1 MNKKICI
8 YHGNCADGFTA
19 AWVVREALGDD
30 VEFVAGVYQTPP
42 PDVTGADVYIVDFA
56 YKRAIME
63 DIIAKA
69 ASVTHIDHH
78 ATAIADCAGLEKHM
92 TTLYSPENT
101 ASGAMLTWM
110 FFFPDKEVPQ
120 IIKHVDD
127 RDRWKFVIPFT
138 KEIQASM
145 FSYAYT
151 FENWDMLMK
160 ANLQEL
166 ITEGKAIDR
175 KHLKDIRELIGVM
188 KKRMCIAGYDVPV
201 CNLPYTMSSEAGH
214 IMAINEPFAACY
226 YDKPDGRE
234 FSLRS
239 SKEGIDV
246 SAIALQYGGGG
257 HFHAAGFRVKYEDLE
272 KLGLWHT
279 QEQT

>member
-1 MNKKICI
+1 LNKKLCI

-19 AWVVREALGDD
+19 AWVVREALGEKN
-30 VEFVAGVYQTPP
+30 VEFYPGVYQEPP

-56 YKRAIME
+56 YKRPIME
-63 DIIAKA
+63 EIIEKA
-69 ASVTHIDHH
+69 NSVTHIDHH
-78 ATAIADCAGLEKHM
+78 TTAIEDCKGLEKYM
-92 TTLYSPENT
+92 TTLYSPQNT

-127 RDRWKFVIPFT
+127 RDRWQFKIPYT
-138 KEIQASM
+138 KEIQASI
-145 FSYAYT
+145 FSYTYT

-160 ANLQEL
+160 VDLQEL

-188 KKRMCIAGYDVPV
+188 QKRMTIGGYDVPV

-226 YDKPDGRE
+226 YDKPTARE

-246 SAIALQYGGGG
+246 SAIASQYGGGG
-257 HFHAAGFRVKYEDLE
+257 HFNAAGFRVKYEDLE
-272 KLGLWHT
+272 KLGL
-279 QEQT
+279 

>member
-1 MNKKICI
+1 MTKKICI

-19 AWVVREALGDD
+19 AWVVRKALGEE
-30 VEFVAGVYQTPP
+30 VEFYPGVYQTPP

-56 YKRAIME
+56 YKRPVME
-63 DIIAKA
+63 EIIAKA
-69 ASVTHIDHH
+69 NSVTHIDHH
-78 ATAIADCAGLEKHM
+78 QTAIKDCEGLEKYM

-110 FFFPDKEVPQ
+110 FFFPDQDVPQ

-127 RDRWKFVIPFT
+127 RDRWQFKIPFT
-138 KEIQASM
+138 KEIQASI
-145 FSYAYT
+145 FSYEYT
-151 FENWDMLMK
+151 FENWDMLME
-160 ANLQEL
+160 ADMQRL
-166 ITEGKAIDR
+166 IAEGTAIDR

-188 KKRMCIAGYDVPV
+188 KKRMNIGGYNVPV

-226 YDKPDGRE
+226 YDKPEGRE

-246 SAIALQYGGGG
+246 SAIAVQYGGGG
-257 HFHAAGFRVKYEDLE
+257 HFHAAGFRVPYDKLE
-272 KLGLWHT
+272 
-279 QEQT
+279 QFEI

>member
-19 AWVVREALGDD
+19 AWVVRKALGED
-30 VEFVAGVYQTPP
+30 VEFHAGVYQTPP

-56 YKRAIME
+56 YKRPIME
-63 DIIAKA
+63 EIIARA
-69 ASVTHIDHH
+69 NTVTHIDHH
-78 ATAIADCAGLEKHM
+78 ATAIEDCAGLEPYM

-110 FFFPDKEVPQ
+110 FFFPDQDVPQ
-120 IIKHVDD
+120 LIKHVDD
-127 RDRWKFVIPFT
+127 RDRWQFKIPFT
-138 KEIQASM
+138 KEIQASI
-145 FSYAYT
+145 FSYSYT
-151 FENWDMLMK
+151 FENWDMLM
-160 ANLQEL
+160 QTDMQRL
-166 ITEGKAIDR
+166 IDEGATLDR
-175 KHLKDIRELIGVM
+175 KHLKDIRELIGVL
-188 KKRMCIAGYDVPV
+188 KRRMIIGGHNVPI

-226 YDKPDGRE
+226 YDKPTGRE

-239 SKEGIDV
+239 SKDGIDV

-257 HFHAAGFRVKYEDLE
+257 HFHAAGFRVPYDQLE
-272 KLGLWHT
+272 QFNIK
-279 QEQT
+279 E

>member
-1 MNKKICI
+1 MTKKICI

-19 AWVVREALGDD
+19 AWVVRRALGED
-30 VEFVAGVYQTPP
+30 VEFHAGVYQTPP

-56 YKRAIME
+56 YKRPVME
-63 DIIAKA
+63 EIIAKA
-69 ASVTHIDHH
+69 FSVTHIDHH
-78 ATAIADCAGLEKHM
+78 ATAIVDCQGLEKQM
-92 TTLYSPENT
+92 TTLYSLENNF
-101 ASGAMLTWM
+101 SGAMLTWM
-110 FFFPDKEVPQ
+110 FFFPGEDVPQ

-127 RDRWKFVIPFT
+127 RDRWQFKIPFT
-138 KEIQASM
+138 KEIQASI
-145 FSYAYT
+145 FSYGYT
-151 FENWDMLMK
+151 FENWDMLMEVD
-160 ANLQEL
+160 LQEL

-188 KKRMCIAGYDVPV
+188 KKRMTIAGYDVPV

-226 YDKPDGRE
+226 YDKPEGRE

-246 SAIALQYGGGG
+246 SAVAMIYGGGG
-257 HFHAAGFRVKYEDLE
+257 HFHAAGFRVPYETLEGLDL
-272 KLGLWHT
+272 K
-279 QEQT
+279 

>member
-1 MNKKICI
+1 MKKKICI

-19 AWVVREALGDD
+19 AWIVKQALGPN
-30 VEFVAGVYQTPP
+30 VEFHAGVYQTPP

-63 DIIAKA
+63 QIIAQA
-69 ASVTHIDHH
+69 DSVTHIDHH
-78 ATAIADCAGLEKHM
+78 ATAIADCVGLEKYM

-110 FFFPDKEVPQ
+110 FFFPDFEVPQ
-120 IIKHVDD
+120 LIKHVDD
-127 RDRWKFVIPFT
+127 RDRWQFKIPFT
-138 KEIQASM
+138 KEIQASI

-160 ANLQEL
+160 ADMDRL
-166 ITEGKAIDR
+166 ISEGTALDR
-175 KHLKDIRELIGVM
+175 KHLKDIRELISVM
-188 KKRMCIAGYDVPV
+188 KKRANIGGYNVPV

-214 IMAINEPFAACY
+214 IMAIDEPFAACY

-246 SAIALQYGGGG
+246 SAIAIKYGGGG
-257 HFHAAGFRVKYEDLE
+257 HFHAAGFRIPYDQLSQFEL
-272 KLGLWHT
+272 
-279 QEQT
+279 

>member
-1 MNKKICI
+1 MTRKVCI

-19 AWVVREALGDD
+19 AWVVRKALGED
-30 VEFVAGVYQTPP
+30 VEFHAGVYQVDP

-56 YKRAIME
+56 YKRPVME

-69 ASVTHIDHH
+69 NSVTHIDHH
-78 ATAIADCAGLEKHM
+78 HSAIVDLEGLEDKM
-92 TTLYSPENT
+92 TTLYSLEN
-101 ASGAMLTWM
+101 AYSGAMLTWM
-110 FFFPDKEVPQ
+110 YFNPGIEAPQ
-120 IIKHVDD
+120 LIKHVDD
-127 RDRWKFVIPFT
+127 RDRWQFKIPNT
-138 KEIQASM
+138 KEIQAAV

-151 FENWDMLMK
+151 FENWDYLMS
-160 ANLQEL
+160 ADLGEL
-166 ITEGKAIDR
+166 TKEGKTIDR

-188 KKRMCIAGYDVPV
+188 SYRMDIAGYNVPV

-226 YDKPDGRE
+226 FDKPTGRE

-246 SAIALQYGGGG
+246 SEIAVSFGGGG
-257 HFHAAGFRVKYEDLE
+257 HYHAAGFRVSYEVAKEMFSRSAL
-272 KLGLWHT
+272 
-279 QEQT
+279 